1 MLNGKTKEILGICH
15 GELVEPLA
23 GCAYGAGLRQAQTD
37 IAFSCITIISIHQAN
52 IAIFAPM
59 RLFNETYN
67 LLKKEIILEWR
78 SKYAFN
84 GVLLYIVSTVFI
96 CYISFN
102 LNPGFKSSQGYPIVW
117 NILFWIIM
125 LFASVNAIA
134 KSFMQESK
142 ARLLYYYTIAR
153 PQAIILSK
161 TIYNAMLMGLLS
173 ILALLVYML
182 FFTNTVGDLFF
193 YFVTVLIGSISF
205 STVFTMISAIA
216 SKAGNNGTLMAILS
230 FPVIIPVILLLIK
243 VSKAAMDG
251 IDRGHSYGIIGVLV
265 AINVIVITTSLILF
279 PFLWRD

>member
-1 MLNGKTKEILGICH
+1 
-15 GELVEPLA
+15 
-23 GCAYGAGLRQAQTD
+23 
-37 IAFSCITIISIHQAN
+37 
-52 IAIFAPM
+52 M
-59 RLFNETYN
+59 RLFNETFN
-67 LLKKEIILEWR
+67 LLKKEIVLEWR

-84 GVLLYIVSTVFI
+84 GILLYIVSTVFV

-102 LNPGFKSSQGYPIVW
+102 LNPGFKNSTGYSIVW

-134 KSFMQESK
+134 KSFLQESK
-142 ARLLYYYTIAR
+142 GRLLYYYTIAR

-161 TIYNAMLMGLLS
+161 TIYNSMLMGLLS
-173 ILALLVYML
+173 VLALLVYMV
-182 FFTNTVGDLFF
+182 FFPNTVGDLLF
-193 YFVTVLIGSISF
+193 YFLAVLMGSISF

-243 VSKAAMDG
+243 VSKTAMDG
-251 IDRGHSYGIIGVLV
+251 LDRGLSYGSIGVLA
-265 AINVIVITTSLILF
+265 AINVIVIATSLILF

>member
-1 MLNGKTKEILGICH
+1 MQLYN
-15 GELVEPLA
+15 
-23 GCAYGAGLRQAQTD
+23 QTL
-37 IAFSCITIISIHQAN
+37 T
-52 IAIFAPM
+52 
-59 RLFNETYN
+59 
-67 LLKKEIILEWR
+67 LLKKEILLEWR

-84 GVLLYIVSTVFI
+84 GVLLYVVSTVFI

-102 LNPGFKSSQGYPIVW
+102 LNPGFSGTKGYSIVW
-117 NILFWIIM
+117 NILFWIII

-142 ARLLYYYTIAR
+142 ARLLYYYSIAS

-161 TIYNAMLMGLLS
+161 TIYNILLMSLLS
-173 ILALLVYML
+173 GLALPIYML
-182 FFTNTVGDLFF
+182 FFNNTLGDPLY
-193 YFVTVLIGSISF
+193 YFLTVLLGAISF

-230 FPVIIPVILLLIK
+230 FPVIIPVILILIK
-243 VSKAAMDG
+243 LSKNAMDG
-251 IDRGHSYGIIGVLV
+251 LQRSLSYENILVLF